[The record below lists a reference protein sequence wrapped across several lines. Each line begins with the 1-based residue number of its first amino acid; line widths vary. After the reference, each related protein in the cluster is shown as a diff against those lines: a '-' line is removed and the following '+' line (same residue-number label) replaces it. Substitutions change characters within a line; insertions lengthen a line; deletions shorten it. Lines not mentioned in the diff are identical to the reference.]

1 MFEIEYSTIR
11 KGNLKK
17 EFQEMEEID
26 NFIKTRGSIG
36 GFTFQKLTD
45 ETGREYPV
53 RPGMKKKI
61 IKLSGIK
68 MKQKRG

>member
-17 EFQEMEEID
+17 EFPEMEEID

-36 GFTFQKLTD
+36 GIHFSEID
-45 ETGREYPV
+45 
-53 RPGMKKKI
+53 
-61 IKLSGIK
+61 
-68 MKQKRG
+68 